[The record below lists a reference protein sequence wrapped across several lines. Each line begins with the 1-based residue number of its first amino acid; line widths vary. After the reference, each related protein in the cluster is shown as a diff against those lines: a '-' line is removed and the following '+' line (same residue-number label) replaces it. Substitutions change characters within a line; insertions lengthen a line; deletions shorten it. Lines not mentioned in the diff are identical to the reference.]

1 MHWHVAGQVVVGVE
15 NFATLR
21 TGIRLLLGGGGVR
34 PGARPRRVL
43 LLRGQ
48 GGGGGEPEAGPQ
60 PAGELDG
67 VVEGGGVA
75 GGGEE
80 LVAGGESEVRGSL
93 CAAGSSG
100 GMLRGAASC
109 SRGHQTGQEAGAPGG
124 AVARPAITSYI
135 HTSAAQQNLAR
146 YNQQQTVKCCRSFC

>member
-67 VVEGGGVA
+67 VVEGGGGVA

-93 CAAGSSG
+93 CAAGSGG

-124 AVARPAITSYI
+124 AVPRPAITSYI

-146 YNQQQTVKCCRSFC
+146 YNQQ

>member
-1 MHWHVAGQVVVGVE
+1 MALLLEVNITYDIINLLFLLRHNYTCVHWHVAGQVVVGVE

-67 VVEGGGVA
+67 VVEGGGGVA
-75 GGGEE
+75 GGGAGAGEE
-80 LVAGGESEVRGSL
+80 LVAGGESEVRGGL
-93 CAAGSSG
+93 CAASSSG

-109 SRGHQTGQEAGAPGG
+109 SRGHQA
-124 AVARPAITSYI
+124 
-135 HTSAAQQNLAR
+135 
-146 YNQQQTVKCCRSFC
+146 

>member
-1 MHWHVAGQVVVGVE
+1 M
-15 NFATLR
+15 TR
-21 TGIRLLLGGGGVR
+21 PLLPTPSIFGGGGVR
-34 PGARPRRVL
+34 PGAL

-67 VVEGGGVA
+67 VVEGGGVVA

-80 LVAGGESEVRGSL
+80 VVAGGESEVRGSL
-93 CAAGSSG
+93 CAAGSGG
-100 GMLRGAASC
+100 GMLRGAATASC

-124 AVARPAITSYI
+124 AVPRPAITSYN

-146 YNQQQTVKCCRSFC
+146 YNQQ